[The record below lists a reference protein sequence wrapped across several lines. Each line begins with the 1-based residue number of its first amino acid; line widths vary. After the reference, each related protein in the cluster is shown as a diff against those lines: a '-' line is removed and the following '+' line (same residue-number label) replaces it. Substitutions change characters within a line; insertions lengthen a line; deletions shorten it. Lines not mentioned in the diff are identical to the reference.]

1 VDALVGFAID
11 GSLGNLFAVAR
22 PRPEGNQAELPLEGP
37 GPAEELL
44 VVPSG
49 RVDPKGL
56 GVDFVDRNVDVL
68 VIRIVVAHRNVLMLG
83 KPQSIDEV
91 VDNLLE
97 LPSFEAPIVGV
108 K

>member
-1 VDALVGFAID
+1 MGFAID
-11 GSLGNLFAVAR
+11 GSLGSFYAVAR
-22 PRPEGNQAELPLEGP
+22 PRPKRYQAELSLEGP
-37 GPAEELL
+37 GPCEELL

-49 RVDPKGL
+49 RMNPKRL
-56 GVDFVDRNVDVL
+56 GVELVDGDVDMLVL
-68 VIRIVVAHRNVLMLG
+68 GIAVAHRNVLVLG

-97 LPSFEAPIVGV
+97 LPSFEAPIFGV